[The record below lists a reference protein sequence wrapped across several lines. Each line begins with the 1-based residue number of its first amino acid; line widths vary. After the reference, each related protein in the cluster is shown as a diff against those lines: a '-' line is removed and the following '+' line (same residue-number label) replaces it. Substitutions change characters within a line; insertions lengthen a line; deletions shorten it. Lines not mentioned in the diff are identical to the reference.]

1 MNTLLKKSILPII
14 VIALL
19 AFLAL
24 QLNNKPVAP
33 DVTFNTIDG
42 KQISM
47 DSLKNK
53 VVLVNFWATDCPGCI
68 KEMPDLINT
77 YKQYQPKG
85 FEVIAVAMPYDE
97 ISQVLNYTKSQ
108 ALPFPVT
115 HDSKSEIINKFGKVS
130 LTPTAFIY
138 DKQGRLLQHTSC
150 SSLQG
155 PGHSILQRIAL
166 CSSTLRRSGWR
177 RRSDSVPCSSLPR
190 RPAFVPHDDGG
201 DR

>member
-1 MNTLLKKSILPII
+1 MNSLLKKSILPII

-33 DVTFNTIDG
+33 DVTFSTIDG

-47 DSLKNK
+47 DSLRNK

-68 KEMPDLINT
+68 KEMPELINT

-85 FEVIAVAMPYDE
+85 FEIIAVAMPYDQ

-115 HDSKSEIINKFGKVS
+115 HDSKAEIINSFGKVS

-138 DKQGRLLQHTSC
+138 DKQGRLLQHTIGELDFKA
-150 SSLQG
+150 LQQLLNKEL
-155 PGHSILQRIAL
+155 SI
-166 CSSTLRRSGWR
+166 
-177 RRSDSVPCSSLPR
+177 
-190 RPAFVPHDDGG
+190 
-201 DR
+201 

>member
-1 MNTLLKKSILPII
+1 MNSLLKKSILPII

-33 DVTFNTIDG
+33 DVTFSTIDG

-47 DSLKNK
+47 DSLRNK

-68 KEMPDLINT
+68 KEMPELINT
-77 YKQYQPKG
+77 YNQYQPKG
-85 FEVIAVAMPYDE
+85 FEIIAVAMPYDQ

-115 HDSKSEIINKFGKVS
+115 HDSKAEIINSFGKVS

-138 DKQGRLLQHTSC
+138 DKQGRLLQHTIGELDFKA
-150 SSLQG
+150 LQQLLNKEL
-155 PGHSILQRIAL
+155 SI
-166 CSSTLRRSGWR
+166 
-177 RRSDSVPCSSLPR
+177 
-190 RPAFVPHDDGG
+190 
-201 DR
+201 